1 MILASGDKYS
11 QFLYVLWEIILNDTN
26 IEEKSEANHYLK
38 KPSCVFMETIQIG
51 VFSSPTNSID
61 KKNCKSTESIE
72 YGDSKVTQFSN
83 MK

>member
-1 MILASGDKYS
+1 MILASGDNCS
-11 QFLYVLWEIILNDTN
+11 QFLYVLWEIILKDTN

-38 KPSCVFMETIQIG
+38 KISSVFMKTIQIV

-61 KKNCKSTESIE
+61 KKNRKSTESIE